1 MIIHQVHKF
10 CSDEYAVNDSHNA
23 VSCSLIFMVQE
34 GVMLNSVLP
43 WLWRLADDEGA
54 ACSNWRVPPQMKQ
67 QLLEALLSCPAAEY
81 QQVITDPP

>member
-1 MIIHQVHKF
+1 
-10 CSDEYAVNDSHNA
+10 
-23 VSCSLIFMVQE
+23 
-34 GVMLNSVLP
+34 MLNRVLP

-67 QLLEALLSCPAAEY
+67 QLLEALLSSPAAEY

>member
-1 MIIHQVHKF
+1 LVSS
-10 CSDEYAVNDSHNA
+10 SDEYAVNDSQ
-23 VSCSLIFMVQE
+23 CSFLLVDFMVQE
-34 GVMLNSVLP
+34 GVMLNRVLP